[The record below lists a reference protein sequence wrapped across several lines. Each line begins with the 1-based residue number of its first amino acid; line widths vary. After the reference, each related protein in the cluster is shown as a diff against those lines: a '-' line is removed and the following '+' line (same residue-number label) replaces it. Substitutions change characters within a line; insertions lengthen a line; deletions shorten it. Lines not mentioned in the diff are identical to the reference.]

1 MKPLHA
7 KMQQMSK
14 LADATIE
21 TVHRIATELRP
32 GLLDDLGL
40 AAAIEWQAADFQNRS
55 GIACTAAL
63 AADDLEL
70 DRDLATALF
79 RIFQET
85 LTNIARHAGATRVEV
100 SLERSEDR
108 IVLTVADNGR
118 GITRKQ
124 SEDDRAFGIIGMRE
138 RAHLWGGELRIT
150 GSREEGTTVT
160 VDIPAASREDRRPG
174 RARRR
179 PGGAASMIRILV
191 VDDHAIVREGLKQI
205 LGDVNDMSVRDEAAG
220 GQEALAKIRSGEFDV
235 VLLDISM
242 PGRSGLEILKEIKAE
257 RPKLPVLILS
267 MHAEEQYAVR
277 ALRAGASG
285 YLTKASAPDELI
297 GAIRKVSCGR
307 KYVSASLAEKLA
319 LELDIDTKKPP
330 HATLSDREYQVMLML
345 ASGKSVKE
353 IADELC
359 LSVKTISTYRSRV
372 MEKMNMKKNA
382 ELTLYAIQNHLVDY
396 STTTF

>member
-1 MKPLHA
+1 
-7 KMQQMSK
+7 
-14 LADATIE
+14 
-21 TVHRIATELRP
+21 
-32 GLLDDLGL
+32 
-40 AAAIEWQAADFQNRS
+40 
-55 GIACTAAL
+55 
-63 AADDLEL
+63 
-70 DRDLATALF
+70 
-79 RIFQET
+79 
-85 LTNIARHAGATRVEV
+85 
-100 SLERSEDR
+100 
-108 IVLTVADNGR
+108 
-118 GITRKQ
+118 
-124 SEDDRAFGIIGMRE
+124 
-138 RAHLWGGELRIT
+138 
-150 GSREEGTTVT
+150 
-160 VDIPAASREDRRPG
+160 
-174 RARRR
+174 
-179 PGGAASMIRILV
+179 MIRILV
-191 VDDHAIVREGLKQI
+191 ADDHTIVREGLKQI
-205 LGDVNDMSVRDEAAG
+205 LADVDDMAVRDEAG
-220 GQEALAKIRSGEFDV
+220 NGQEALAKIREGEFDV

-242 PGRSGLEILKEIKAE
+242 PGRSGLEILKEIKADH
-257 RPKLPVLILS
+257 PKLPVLILS

-330 HATLSDREYQVMLML
+330 HETLSDREYQVMLML

-396 STTTF
+396 STTTFW